1 MIFTDKIKLGLYGFG
16 NVAKGVLFAAKESG
30 DLAVTSVFTKRNPN
44 EVSLPFKDINVY
56 SKDELLNHKNDID
69 VLVMCGGSF
78 KDLPKETPYAARYF
92 NTVDSFDTHSKI
104 KEHFENTDRA
114 AKSGK
119 KTAIISVG
127 WDPGLF
133 SLFRAYSKSV
143 LNNAKTYTFWG
154 RGVSQGH
161 TEALKKTDGVLYA
174 VQYTVPKES
183 AKNAVKSGAAE
194 KLLPREMHERVC
206 YIVPKDGADKEKIE
220 KEIKDMKNYFDE
232 YDTKVYYISEEEFF
246 KNHTKMMHGGTVF
259 SSGKTGECLKNRE
272 TAEFSL
278 KLDSNPE
285 FTGCVLASY
294 ARAAS
299 RLSKE
304 GFFGCKTVFD
314 VAPSYLFENTDY
326 LDDNIL

>member
-1 MIFTDKIKLGLYGFG
+1 MIFTEKIKLGLYGFG

-133 SLFRAYSKSV
+133 SLFRAYSKSI

-194 KLLPREMHERVC
+194 NLLPREMHERVC
-206 YIVPKDGADKEKIE
+206 YIVPKEGADKEKIE
-220 KEIKDMKNYFDE
+220 KEIKVMKNYFDE
-232 YDTKVYYISEEEFF
+232 YDTKVYYISKEEFF

-285 FTGCVLASY
+285 FTGCVLARMLEPRQGFQKRAFSA
-294 ARAAS
+294 ARRFLTS
-299 RLSKE
+299 PRRIFL
-304 GFFGCKTVFD
+304 KT
-314 VAPSYLFENTDY
+314 P
-326 LDDNIL
+326 II

>member
-1 MIFTDKIKLGLYGFG
+1 MIFTEKIKLGLYGFG
-16 NVAKGVLFAAKESG
+16 NVAKGVLFAAKGSG

-206 YIVPKDGADKEKIE
+206 YIVPKEGADKEKIE
-220 KEIKDMKNYFDE
+220 KEIKVMKNYFDE
-232 YDTKVYYISEEEFF
+232 YDTKVYYISKEEFF

-259 SSGKTGECLKNRE
+259 SSGKTGECLENR
-272 TAEFSL
+272 
-278 KLDSNPE
+278 
-285 FTGCVLASY
+285 
-294 ARAAS
+294 
-299 RLSKE
+299 
-304 GFFGCKTVFD
+304 
-314 VAPSYLFENTDY
+314 
-326 LDDNIL
+326 